1 MNVVVFGANGRV
13 GRLVVEKLVERGHA
27 VTAFVYSEANGYD
40 PRVTIVYGDVHDP
53 LAVDAA
59 LEGVDVVVSC
69 LGSWGTKSKDI
80 LTSGMR
86 SIIPSMKR
94 HGIRRIVSLT
104 GADARAKRDEPDGIH
119 RLSHFVLSIMAPKIL
134 ADGEAHLRLLEQS
147 DLDWTVVRSPVMNEK
162 GSDQYTLTDQPSMP
176 WATIHRHAVAHA
188 MLEQIESRDFI
199 QSSPYLHRR

>member
-1 MNVVVFGANGRV
+1 MIVVVFGANGRV
-13 GRLVVEKLVERGHA
+13 GRLVVEGLLAQSHTVR
-27 VTAFVYSEANGYD
+27 AFVYSEANGYD
-40 PRVTIVYGDVHDP
+40 ARVTIIRGDVHDILTVDSA
-53 LAVDAA
+53 LAGA
-59 LEGVDVVVSC
+59 DVVVSC

-104 GADARAKRDEPDGIH
+104 GADARAKRDTPDGIH

-147 DLDWTVVRSPVMNEK
+147 DLDWTVIRSPVMNEK
-162 GSDQYTLTDQPSMP
+162 GSDQYRITDRPSMP
-176 WATIHRHAVAHA
+176 WVTIHRHGVAHA
-188 MLEQIESRDFI
+188 MVEQIDSHDFLRT
-199 QSSPYLHRR
+199 SPYMHRR